1 MAEALIAHPE
11 IVGVAPF
18 LTEDSLPKTWP
29 QLYKKKGS
37 GPNDLND
44 VNFLDNLATL
54 WRAEWCATHKPR
66 RSLPPPLRS
75 NGCTSHCF
83 GVACRFD
90 SIGVFDPDE
99 LRGFGVDTENSYLA
113 RLSGRRVVVHQG
125 EASFCSLCRCRFFAM
140 IRGCT

>member
-1 MAEALIAHPE
+1 MLLQKDILTPMAEALIAHPE

-75 NGCTSHCF
+75 T
-83 GVACRFD
+83 A
-90 SIGVFDPDE
+90 
-99 LRGFGVDTENSYLA
+99 A
-113 RLSGRRVVVHQG
+113 RRTVLGRRAG
-125 EASFCSLCRCRFFAM
+125 STRLACL
-140 IRGCT
+140 IRMSYAVSA

>member
-1 MAEALIAHPE
+1 MAEAMIAHPE

-54 WRAEWCATHKPR
+54 WRAEWCATQA
-66 RSLPPPLRS
+66 PPL
-75 NGCTSHCF
+75 TSATSALKRLHVALF
-83 GVACRFD
+83 RGGVQ
-90 SIGVFDPDE
+90 V
-99 LRGFGVDTENSYLA
+99 
-113 RLSGRRVVVHQG
+113 RLDWRV
-125 EASFCSLCRCRFFAM
+125 
-140 IRGCT
+140 